1 LTILMEETSTLG
13 VRILDI
19 PRLVAHRSRQEMR
32 VTVGGEAF
40 DISVKTST
48 INGNVLAK
56 KPEYEDLK
64 KIAQHLK
71 IPLHKVREEVLGQLG
86 APARDV

>member
-1 LTILMEETSTLG
+1 
-13 VRILDI
+13 
-19 PRLVAHRSRQEMR
+19 MR
-32 VTVGGEAF
+32 VTVEGEAF

-48 INGNVLAK
+48 MNGNVLAE

-71 IPLHKVREEVLGQLG
+71 IPLNRVREEVLAQFGT
-86 APARDV
+86 PAREV